1 MASQTQW
8 TWVCMDS
15 GSWWWTGRPGVLWFM
30 GSQRVGHDWVTELNW
45 TTTSSSELQQP
56 PCTCHVPQRYTAH
69 PLTHFICSFYQEC
82 LIPFSTC
89 GNPIPQG
96 SFLILRLLLRQIL
109 LLCLEYASFSPSFS
123 VSWLTSIFA
132 SGFKLDA
139 VSLGKESSLESL
151 RWDQALM
158 YSSYHILCPIFIW
171 S

>member
-1 MASQTQW
+1 
-8 TWVCMDS
+8 
-15 GSWWWTGRPGVLWFM
+15 M
-30 GSQRVGHDWVTELNW
+30 GSQRVRHDWVTELNW

-96 SFLILRLLLRQIL
+96 SFWILRLLLRQIL
-109 LLCLEYASFSPSFS
+109 FLCLEYASFSPSFS
-123 VSWLTSIFA
+123 FSWLTSIFA
-132 SGFKLDA
+132 SGLKLDA

-151 RWDQALM
+151 RWDRRMLLVFLL
-158 YSSYHILCPIFIW
+158 SYTMSYIHMKLTSFPYKIVSFLRA
-171 S
+171 